1 MTLGRTVVVPGM
13 IKEYGEFAGLL
24 RDLSAEQWEAT
35 SRCEGWS
42 AADVAGHVV
51 GQIVDVSNLRLDGL
65 GTPEATDRQVRE
77 RRGRGPGELADEL
90 DSATKVASE
99 LAAAFDDHAWDAPGP
114 PGTPGTL
121 GQGLESLWFDTFLHA
136 DDIRQAANRS
146 PVLGDG
152 LLPSVSHISQI
163 LTEQGWPP
171 ATLRLDGMEEFLVSG
186 GGRAVT
192 GDPMTFILV
201 ATGRAEPSLVG
212 LDASVNIYR

>member
-13 IKEYGEFAGLL
+13 IEEYGAFSGLL
-24 RDLSAEQWEAT
+24 RSLSADEWQAP
-35 SRCEGWS
+35 SRCQGWS
-42 AADVAGHVV
+42 SADVAGHVV
-51 GQIVDVSNLRLDGL
+51 GQIADVSVLRLDGL
-65 GTPEATDRQVRE
+65 GTPEVTDRQVRE

-90 DSATKVASE
+90 DASTE
-99 LAAAFDDHAWDAPGP
+99 AAAALAAAFDDQAWEAPGP

-136 DDIRQAANRS
+136 DDIRQGTSRS

-163 LTEQGWPP
+163 LTDQEWRP
-171 ATLRLDGMEEFLVSG
+171 ATLRLDGLDEFFVSG
-186 GGRAVT
+186 GGPAIS

-201 ATGRAEPSLVG
+201 STGRAEPSLLG
-212 LDASVNIYR
+212 LDESVNIYR